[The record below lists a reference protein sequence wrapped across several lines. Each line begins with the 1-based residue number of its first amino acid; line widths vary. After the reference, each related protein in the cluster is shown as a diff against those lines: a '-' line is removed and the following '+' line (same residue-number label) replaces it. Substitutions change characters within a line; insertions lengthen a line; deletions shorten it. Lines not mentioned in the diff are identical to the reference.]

1 VLLTCFSAGFS
12 QSLKKGFEALK
23 VYNYFYAKKSFEK
36 NFKRKPIPSSYGL
49 SIILS
54 RNDNPFFD
62 IEIAYAY
69 ILNANR
75 LYDSSEIKKRLKLQ
89 KKFNIN
95 SASIELQRL
104 RIDSITFQIIRENP
118 TISSLERFMEFHPD
132 AKQIPSA
139 IELRNKLAFEQA
151 IRENDIE
158 SFKEFL
164 EKYPDANEF
173 NEIKALYEKSL
184 FQRYANLNST
194 QGYDSFIVRHPESP
208 YIRNAKDSIYKI
220 LTYKRTV
227 SGYDEFLRRYPD
239 NPNADE
245 AWTNLYNLFTKD
257 LSTES
262 FKQFIQ
268 KYPDCPFIDK
278 ARWELILCGIEF
290 IPYREN
296 GLWGF
301 IDLNGNEFIEAN
313 FDWVGEFSYGL
324 APFLL
329 DNKYGYLRKNG
340 TIQIHAHYD
349 DVMPFSSN
357 YAIVE
362 KEGYY
367 GIIDKA
373 GNIIFD
379 LIYDDIES
387 PVNEIFPVCRNEK
400 YGFIKQQKDSL
411 KLIFD
416 FTYEYA
422 DNFYD
427 SLSRVKIRGKYGFIN
442 LKNEFVIQ
450 PRFDYAEVFKDG
462 KSIVKINDSFGIISL
477 ADTFILK
484 PEYTAIG
491 EYNDSLIL
499 IAQGY
504 KYGFADDSGR
514 IRIPIIYDYNNE
526 SIRKS
531 YFINKLALVRKK
543 TKYGIIDNMNE
554 IVIPF
559 KYTELKYDGG
569 EIIPAKLKN
578 WGFISLE
585 NKNISRFI
593 YDETYNFSEGLAKI
607 KLDDLY
613 GFIDS
618 SGNMTIENKYQQASD
633 FKNGIS
639 LIKRNNKYGILDING
654 FEITFPVFD
663 KVIVQDDDLLLFYI
677 NGKFAYWSISLKK
690 CIWKEEGFQ
699 DAYDGRVLQIESMDE

>member
-1 VLLTCFSAGFS
+1 MTCFSASFS

-36 NFKRKPIPSSYGL
+36 NYKRKPIPSSYGL

-62 IEIAYAY
+62 IESAYAY
-69 ILNANR
+69 ILYANKH
-75 LYDSSEIKKRLKLQ
+75 YDSSQIKKRLKLQ
-89 KKFNIN
+89 KKYNIN
-95 SASIELQRL
+95 SASIELQRM
-104 RIDSITFQIIRENP
+104 RIDSITFQIIKENP
-118 TISSLERFMEFHPD
+118 SIKTLERFMEFHPD
-132 AKQIPSA
+132 ARQIPNA

-173 NEIKALYEKSL
+173 IEIKALYEKAL
-184 FQRYANLNST
+184 FLRYANLNST
-194 QGYDSFIVRHPESP
+194 QGYDSFLVRHPESP

-220 LTYKRTV
+220 LTCNRTIG
-227 SGYDEFLRRYPD
+227 GYDEFLKRYPD
-239 NPNADE
+239 NPNASE
-245 AWTNLYNLFTKD
+245 AWTKLYNLFTKD

-278 ARWELILCGIEF
+278 VRWELIIGGIDF
-290 IPYREN
+290 LPYREN

-301 IDLNGNEFIEAN
+301 IDLNGNVFIEAN
-313 FDWVGEFSYGL
+313 YEWVGQFSEGL
-324 APFLL
+324 APFLS

-340 TIQIHAHYD
+340 TIQIHAQYED
-349 DVMPFSSN
+349 AIPFACN
-357 YAIVE
+357 YAIAE
-362 KEGYY
+362 KDGYF
-367 GIIDKA
+367 GIIDKT
-373 GNIIFD
+373 GNTIFD
-379 LIYDDIES
+379 FIYDDIES
-387 PVNEIFPVCRNEK
+387 PVNEIFPISRNER
-400 YGFIKQQKDSL
+400 YGYIKHQKDSL

-416 FTYEYA
+416 FIYEYA

-427 SLSRVKIRGKYGFIN
+427 SLSRVKIGGKYGFIN
-442 LKNEFVIQ
+442 LKNQFVIH
-450 PRFDYAEVFKDG
+450 PKFDYAEIFKDG
-462 KSIVKINDSFGIISL
+462 KSIVKINDSFGIISS

-491 EYNDSLIL
+491 EYKDSLIL
-499 IAQGY
+499 IAQGD

-514 IRIPIIYDYNNE
+514 IRIPLIYDYTNE

-543 TKYGIIDNMNE
+543 SKYGIIDNMNE
-554 IVIPF
+554 VVIPF
-559 KYTELKYDGG
+559 KYSELKYAGG

-593 YDETYNFSEGLAKI
+593 FDETYNFSEGLAKV

-618 SGNMTIENKYQQASD
+618 SGNITIENKYQQASD

-639 LIKRNNKYGILDING
+639 IIKRNNKYGILDQNG
-654 FEITFPVFD
+654 VEITFPVFD
-663 KVIVQDDDLLLFYI
+663 KVIVQDDDLLLLYI
-677 NGKFAYWSISLKK
+677 NGKFAYWSIIMKN

-699 DAYDGRVLQIESMDE
+699 DDYDGRVLQIESMDE